1 MRLSWPRVI
10 RGLVLVATGLLFGCV
25 RAGSELD
32 LTAYDQAQDQHKI
45 AGFYSQEATRL
56 RHMAR
61 DLKQRT
67 LVYERLFGPGSDWV
81 AGTRLLEQS
90 YEDAAQEYERT
101 AEQHRALGQK
111 GASLSGCRADT
122 PMSEAVCR

>member
-1 MRLSWPRVI
+1 MRLSWPSMI

-32 LTAYDQAQDQHKI
+32 LKAYDQTLDQHKI
-45 AGFYSQEATRL
+45 AEFYSQEATRL

-90 YEDAAQEYERT
+90 YEDAAQDYERT
-101 AEQHRALGQK
+101 AQQHRALGQE
-111 GASLSGCRADT
+111 GASLSGCRTDT
-122 PMSEAVCR
+122 PISKAVCR